1 MYVLFDIGGTNTR
14 VAISEEG
21 IGINDS
27 RSYQTPQDYNL
38 AIKLIIDTAKLLTK
52 NKKIDGIAGGIRGAL
67 DNTKTYLAKDFVL
80 PEYVNKPLKLDL
92 EEALKA
98 KVLLEN
104 DSALAALGEA
114 THGAGVGYGIVAYHT
129 VSTGFGGSRI
139 VDGKIDKS
147 SLGFEP
153 GNQIV
158 NISNKLYPEDEGS
171 GRFESYI
178 SGIALEKRFGKT
190 AHQIDD
196 VQVWDE
202 MAKLLAVGL
211 NNTTVYWSPDVIVLG
226 GSLMKSIDI
235 EKVKQY
241 LYTKLKIFTSIPE
254 IVLAK
259 LSNNAGLYGALELIK
274 QNLDSRP
281 S

>member
-14 VAISEEG
+14 VAVSEEG
-21 IGINDS
+21 IGINES
-27 RSYQTPQDYNL
+27 RSYQTPRDYNL

-67 DNTKTYLAKDFVL
+67 DNAKIYLAKDFVL

-92 EEALKA
+92 EEKLKSQ
-98 KVLLEN
+98 VFLEN
-104 DSALAALGEA
+104 DAALAALGEA
-114 THGAGVGYGIVAYHT
+114 THGAGVGYEIVAYHT
-129 VSTGFGGSRI
+129 VSTGFGGCRI

-158 NISNKLYPEDEGS
+158 NISSKLYPEDEGS
-171 GRFESYI
+171 GRFESYV
-178 SGIALEKRFGKT
+178 SGGALEKRFGKN
-190 AHQIDD
+190 AHQINDPEI
-196 VQVWDE
+196 WEE

-241 LYTKLKIFTSIPE
+241 LSIKLKIFTSIPE
-254 IVLAK
+254 IVPAK
-259 LSNNAGLYGALELIK
+259 LSDNAGLYGALELIK
-274 QNLDSRP
+274 QNLNSKL